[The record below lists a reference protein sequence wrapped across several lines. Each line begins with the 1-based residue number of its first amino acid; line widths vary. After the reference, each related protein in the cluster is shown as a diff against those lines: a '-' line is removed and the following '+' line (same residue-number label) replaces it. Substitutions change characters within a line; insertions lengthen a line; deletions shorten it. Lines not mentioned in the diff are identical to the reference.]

1 MTGLQ
6 DFGAFLTGL
15 IALDGRDVWNEGQTF
30 ALFYVSLEGFFLV
43 DGRYDRNVGERVLN
57 EMTGRLLAWLDGR
70 EGSVAP
76 VGPDHFVLLCVG
88 RWDDASVAAA
98 VRGLRDSLTRPVRG
112 ESLTICFSVSV
123 GVALRDPKGRRHP
136 GSYVRDASARKARPS
151 TPPVVLPPNIPGGAL
166 S

>member
-6 DFGAFLTGL
+6 DFGEFLTDL
-15 IALDGRDVWNEGQTF
+15 TALDRRQAWNEGQTF
-30 ALFYVSLEGFFLV
+30 ALYYVSLEGFFLV
-43 DGRYDRNVGERVLN
+43 DGRYDRNVGERVLS
-57 EMTGRLLAWLDGR
+57 EMTQRLLAWLDGR

-76 VGPDHFVLLCVG
+76 VGPDHFVVLCVG

-98 VRGLRDSLTRPVRG
+98 VRELRDSLTRPVRG

-136 GSYVRDASARKARPS
+136 GSYVRDASARKAKS
-151 TPPVVLPPNIPGGAL
+151 SIPVVIPPGFAGGAL